1 MFKHFIVTRFNLS
14 KSDWTLSK
22 QNKSVL
28 TDEWYTNRFDLF
40 SNYCYPSVKHQL
52 NKNFEWLVF
61 FDTKTPE
68 KYLSKIEA
76 YKTDFENFKPFFI
89 DGQKSLNESLT
100 AYISSHSEKYI
111 ITSGLDN
118 DDCISNTFVDSVQR
132 KFNQQDFLYLD
143 YINGYTLQINSTIRL
158 GKKLHLYNPFAS
170 LIEKNDN
177 PITIYHRQH
186 MHWKKEKKA
195 MRVKNENVWCSI
207 IHNENMVNEYTG
219 YGNIDKTFFFGLFK
233 ISPNQKEFISKNLK
247 INSTFT
253 FSNITNY
260 LSSHWNK
267 IFKDFKKQLGL
278 YND

>member
-22 QNKSVL
+22 TNKSVL
-28 TDEWYTNRFDLF
+28 TEEWYVNRFNLF
-40 SNYCYPSVKHQL
+40 SEYCYHSVKHQS

-61 FDTKTPE
+61 FDINTPE
-68 KYLSKIEA
+68 IYLDKIES
-76 YKTDFENFKPFFI
+76 YKSDFKNFKPFFI
-89 DGQKSLNESLT
+89 DGQKNFNSVLT
-100 AYISSHSEKYI
+100 EYIGKHSEAYV

-118 DDCISNTFVDSVQR
+118 DDCISNTFVASVQE
-132 KFNQQDFLYLD
+132 KFNQQDFLYVD
-143 YINGYTLQINSTIRL
+143 YINGLTLQINSNVKL

-177 PITIYHRQH
+177 PKTIYHREH

-195 MRVKNENVWCSI
+195 MRIEDEAIWCSI

-219 YGNIDKTFFFGLFK
+219 YGNIDIASFFSLFD
-233 ISPNQKEFISKNLK
+233 ISPAQRQFISNNLK
-247 INSTFT
+247 PNNLFT
-253 FSNITNY
+253 FSNIRNY
-260 LSSHWNK
+260 LSSNWNVF
-267 IFKDFKKQLGL
+267 FKDLKKSLGL